1 VRGMSEREI
10 EEALRILR
18 SIGLRRSEAL
28 VYLKILTNEGITAIE
43 LSSELNMPL
52 SKLYVILKTL
62 ESRGL
67 IESYGKK
74 RKIYRVSKP
83 EISLIEI
90 LREKERRLKEDEK
103 FMLEFIKK
111 IKSSR
116 DKIKIPPIYIIRENF
131 LSRLGRELRTAKSEV
146 LIALPNDFIKD
157 LLDDIKS
164 VLEKN
169 IVVSVVLYPSSGIEE
184 ILKYFEKMSGCITV
198 KRREIYAMDLLIID
212 RSKAFIYSPKNRYA
226 MMIEDTEL
234 VKAMIQV
241 YYYMLWLPSK
251 TVCRKTVKP
260 DTMLS
265 FVNMWRAV
273 YEVEEFLK
281 KGYIVKAY
289 VVGRYTKSKKSF
301 KGQGV
306 VKGASI
312 SDDKTV
318 FNLTVD
324 FNGKLLSVGGID
336 AKIED
341 IEAYDLYLVPLK

>member
-1 VRGMSEREI
+1 MSTHEI
-10 EEALRILR
+10 EKALRILM
-18 SIGLRRSEAL
+18 SLGLRRREAL

-43 LSSELNMPL
+43 LSSELNIPL

-74 RKIYRVSKP
+74 RKIYRVTKP

-90 LREKERRLKEDEK
+90 LKEKERRLKEDEK

-111 IKSSR
+111 IRSYR
-116 DKIKIPPIYIIRENF
+116 NKIKIPPIYIIREN
-131 LSRLGRELRTAKSEV
+131 LLTRLGRELRTANSEV
-146 LIALPNDFIKD
+146 LIALPNDFIEN
-157 LLDDIKS
+157 LLNDIKS
-164 VLEKN
+164 ILEKN
-169 IVVSVVLYPSSGIEE
+169 IVVSVVLYPSSSIDK
-184 ILKYFEKMSGCITV
+184 ILKYFEKLSGCITV

-226 MMIEDTEL
+226 MMIEDPEL

-251 TVCRKTVKP
+251 TVCKKTVKP

-265 FVNMWRAV
+265 FVNMWRSV
-273 YEVEEFLK
+273 EEVKEFLK
-281 KGYIVKAY
+281 KGYTVKAY
-289 VVGRYTKSKKSF
+289 VVGRYTKNKKLF

-306 VKGASI
+306 VKEASV
-312 SDDKTV
+312 SDDKTI
-318 FNLTVD
+318 FNLTID
-324 FNGKLLSVGGID
+324 FGGKLLLVGGID

-341 IEAYDLYLVPLK
+341 IEAYNLYLVPLKQC

>member
-1 VRGMSEREI
+1 MNEHEV

-43 LSSELNMPL
+43 LASELNMPL
-52 SKLYVILKTL
+52 SKLYVILKAL
-62 ESRGL
+62 ENRGL
-67 IESYGKK
+67 IEGYGKK
-74 RKIYRVSKP
+74 RKIYRASRP

-90 LREKERRLKEDEK
+90 LKEKERRLKKDEK
-103 FMLEFIKK
+103 FILEFIKK
-111 IKSSR
+111 IRSSR

-131 LSRLGRELRTAKSEV
+131 LPRLGRELKTAKSEV
-146 LIALPNDFIKD
+146 LIALPNDFIKN
-157 LLDDIKS
+157 LLNDIKS

-184 ILKYFEKMSGCITV
+184 ILEHFEKMEGCITV
-198 KRREIYAMDLLIID
+198 KRREIYAMDLLIVD
-212 RSKAFIYSPKNRYA
+212 RSKAFIYSPKNKYA
-226 MMIEDTEL
+226 MMIEDPEL

-260 DTMLS
+260 DTMLR

-281 KGYIVKAY
+281 RCYTVKAY
-289 VVGRYTKSKKSF
+289 VVGRYTKNKKTF
-301 KGQGV
+301 KGQGL
-306 VKGASI
+306 VKSASI
-312 SDDKTV
+312 SEDKTV
-318 FNLTVD
+318 FNLTID
-324 FNGKLLSVGGID
+324 FNGKVLLVGGID